1 MLEAPRFSPAGNRR
15 EPALALPGEFFDGEV
30 NQPVLHQAVKTFL
43 NNQRQGTAST
53 KTRSFVSGGNQK
65 PWKQKGTGRA
75 RQGSIRAPHW
85 RGGGIVFGPHPRD
98 YRSEI
103 PRKVRQLARRS
114 ALNARASEGSMFVVE
129 RLLFDAP
136 KTARLAELLH
146 RLGVAERKVLLL
158 TNGNNGNVF
167 LSSRNLP
174 DLKVMNYLEASAYD
188 VLWADVVVVEEGAI
202 TGQVPEVS
210 EDASS
215 LDTKQPRAKRE
226 PATAKSKKKAVK
238 AARAA
243 AEEEE
248 AEARPRK
255 PAKKEAARSTR
266 AKAKA
271 PATKAKAKKSGKTTA
286 KKPAAKKA
294 PKKKGGK

>member
-1 MLEAPRFSPAGNRR
+1 MLEAPHFSPAGTRR
-15 EPALALPGEFFDGEV
+15 DSAFTLPGEYFDGDV

-53 KTRSFVSGGNQK
+53 KTRSFVSGGNQT
-65 PWKQKGTGRA
+65 PWTQKGPGRA

-98 YRSEI
+98 YRSDI
-103 PRKVRQLARRS
+103 PKKVRQLARRS

-129 RLLFDAP
+129 QLQFDAP
-136 KTARLAELLH
+136 KTARLVELLH

-167 LSSRNLP
+167 LSGRNIA
-174 DLKVMNYLEASAYD
+174 DLRIMNYQEASAYD
-188 VLWADVVVVEEGAI
+188 VLWAEVVVAEQGAI
-202 TGQVPEVS
+202 TGEVPQVS

-215 LDTKQPRAKRE
+215 LDTRTPRAKRE
-226 PATAKSKKKAVK
+226 PASARTKKK

-243 AEEEE
+243 RAE
-248 AEARPRK
+248 AEAAPV
-255 PAKKEAARSTR
+255 AKKKTAKAKV
-266 AKAKA
+266 KAKA
-271 PATKAKAKKSGKTTA
+271 PAKKAKAKKAGKTTA